1 MRLSQQGVALQP
13 SSLPCSLCEPYSAT
27 ETVSVRST
35 TVYFTES
42 PLSNHAKGP
51 EGRALLSRNFLSG
64 AGPLRIRC
72 DTRHG
77 CDVPHAVRGLD
88 PRDTRLGGVDGAP
101 LAVTRVRSGRTAAVS
116 AFSRRWAREAVPR
129 GVRGRALAPGARAVS
144 TVLGAHRRSF
154 AARSRARRD
163 AAPASPAWLTRSDD
177 VADDSA
183 RSARLS
189 YGRPLSSSAPY
200 DLAARTPGRGR
211 SVSPVNLLESV

>member
-1 MRLSQQGVALQP
+1 MTAMRLSQQGVALQP
-13 SSLPCSLCEPYSAT
+13 SSVPCSLCEPYSAT

-42 PLSNHAKGP
+42 PLSIHAKGP

-77 CDVPHAVRGLD
+77 CATRG
-88 PRDTRLGGVDGAP
+88 PRTRSARHTFGGRGRRAARRDSCPFRSDRRGVG
-101 LAVTRVRSGRTAAVS
+101 VGRVRPCLVAYV
-116 AFSRRWAREAVPR
+116 
-129 GVRGRALAPGARAVS
+129 GRALAPGARAVS
-144 TVLGAHRRSF
+144 TVLSAHRRSF

-189 YGRPLSSSAPY
+189 
-200 DLAARTPGRGR
+200 
-211 SVSPVNLLESV
+211 